1 MLLAVSDVPNVK
13 ATEGFSPI
21 LGQDAAVLILGTLPS
36 RKSLEQNQYYGH
48 PQNVFWPIMGELFG
62 TGEDRSYATRT
73 KTLTD
78 NGIAVWD
85 VLASSVRPG
94 SMDSAID
101 SSTAVANDFAALF
114 REQPKISLVCFN
126 GQAAAKLY
134 ARFVA
139 PTFEKGSNTADYQA
153 LPSTSP
159 AHASMS
165 FDEKLDRWQI
175 VRAAASNRRKK

>member
-1 MLLAVSDVPNVK
+1 MPNVK

-62 TGEDRSYATRT
+62 TG
-73 KTLTD
+73 
-78 NGIAVWD
+78 
-85 VLASSVRPG
+85 
-94 SMDSAID
+94 
-101 SSTAVANDFAALF
+101 ALF
-114 REQPKISLVCFN
+114 REQPQISLVCFN

-139 PTFEKGSNTADYQA
+139 PTFEKSSNTADYQA